1 LDYNIVSS
9 SGTDHKGEVVATSL
23 TVLDLPA
30 QQLSALKR
38 KARRMGLTPAMYI
51 KRLIEDD
58 LVLDRK
64 AKTTSLDELAAP
76 FRKAL
81 KGMSEHQLD
90 RVVDAARTKH
100 AVRSTKRGRRR

>member
-1 LDYNIVSS
+1 MYQ
-9 SGTDHKGEVVATSL
+9 GEVVATTA
-23 TVLDLPA
+23 TVLRADDVPA
-30 QQLSALKR
+30 KQLSALKR

-64 AKTTSLDELAAP
+64 AKNTTLDELAAP

-81 KGMSEHQLD
+81 KGISEHQFD
-90 RVVDAARTKH
+90 QIVDAARTKH
-100 AVRSTKRGRRR
+100 AIRSTKRGRQH